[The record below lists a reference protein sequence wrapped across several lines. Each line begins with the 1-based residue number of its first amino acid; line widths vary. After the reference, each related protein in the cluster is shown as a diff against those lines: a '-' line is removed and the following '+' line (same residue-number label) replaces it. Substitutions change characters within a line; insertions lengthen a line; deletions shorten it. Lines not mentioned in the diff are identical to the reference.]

1 MTRWVEEKGQ
11 SHFSYSLKMIF
22 SCYMKGEFRHSETE
36 NTQVFLRKSFKL
48 SLKFL
53 GLHHYCINKAS
64 RSSASVFN
72 IEVFY
77 L

>member
-1 MTRWVEEKGQ
+1 MTHWVEEKRE
-11 SHFSYSLKMIF
+11 SHFSSSLKRIF
-22 SCYMKGEFRHSETE
+22 NCYVSGEFRHSETQ
-36 NTQVFLRKSFKL
+36 NTQVFLRKSLKL

-64 RSSASVFN
+64 RSSVSFFN